1 MNDTLVDNS
10 SDEEIVLDTTG
21 FYDEEVLDK
30 QSLAGC
36 DHSGSHLNEEGNGV
50 FTLNGRIGGKFV
62 SKNVVNLS
70 KRKLAKPEIS
80 LLSKGL
86 KFVPTSNHINKARLK
101 MELEAYGRMFRLK
114 WHFRNDEK
122 EFDRKRF
129 KPKSTFNPRNKDAA
143 IEIYLSSLEE
153 KLMNIEIPQN
163 KYNNLTREERT
174 ALYDLKNDKNIII
187 KSADKGSAVVVWDR
201 GDYIKEAEKQLG
213 DKDVDEEV
221 CNDAEPLIST
231 IHKAI
236 EKIRKRGD
244 LDADTIKYF
253 MVKDPKFAR
262 FYLLPKIHKR
272 LHDVPGRPVISNCN
286 YYTENISSF
295 LDFHLQP
302 LARGVKS
309 YIKDTNHFLK
319 KLRSL
324 PNLPDDI
331 ILCTVDVVGLY
342 PNIPHEEGLSTLRK
356 RLDLRQEKDVT
367 ISTLVELAEVVLK
380 NNIFTFKEKTL
391 KQKRGTAIGTKFA
404 PPYSI
409 LFMAELEEE
418 ILSEIELKPY
428 LWWRYIDD
436 IFFLWEHGEEKL
448 TEFIEH
454 LNEKHPTIKFTA
466 EWSQTSINFLDV
478 TVSLI
483 GGKINTDLYV
493 KPTDSHQYLQS
504 SSCHPYHCKKGIPYS
519 QALRLNRICS
529 DPSSFD
535 KRCNDLEKWLIERGY
550 SERKVRKQVLRVRS
564 FSRDSLLDKESTRD
578 EQNKI
583 TFNLTYYPAFQNV
596 KKILAELH
604 LLLTPDVAHKTVF
617 TNVPTIGFKNDRS
630 LKNHLVRA
638 VLPNIDAEGRSKPCG
653 GKKRSCEVCK
663 SVNDTSHFKRRDTGE
678 TFDIL
683 KGPLD
688 CNSNHVIYLFE
699 CKKCQYRFPYVDSTK
714 TKFRYRINNYKSTH
728 RKFRKKYVEKDLAIV
743 IKKSEL
749 KQKLFHEHYCS
760 EGHQAIENWSVTL
773 IDQVEDLDSLR
784 KKELYWI
791 NRLNTWAPFGL
802 NVREVYE
809 AYN

>member
-1 MNDTLVDNS
+1 M
-10 SDEEIVLDTTG
+10 
-21 FYDEEVLDK
+21 
-30 QSLAGC
+30 
-36 DHSGSHLNEEGNGV
+36 
-50 FTLNGRIGGKFV
+50 
-62 SKNVVNLS
+62 
-70 KRKLAKPEIS
+70 
-80 LLSKGL
+80 
-86 KFVPTSNHINKARLK
+86 
-101 MELEAYGRMFRLK
+101 
-114 WHFRNDEK
+114 
-122 EFDRKRF
+122 
-129 KPKSTFNPRNKDAA
+129 
-143 IEIYLSSLEE
+143 
-153 KLMNIEIPQN
+153 
-163 KYNNLTREERT
+163 
-174 ALYDLKNDKNIII
+174 
-187 KSADKGSAVVVWDR
+187 
-201 GDYIKEAEKQLG
+201 
-213 DKDVDEEV
+213 
-221 CNDAEPLIST
+221 
-231 IHKAI
+231 
-236 EKIRKRGD
+236 
-244 LDADTIKYF
+244 
-253 MVKDPKFAR
+253 
-262 FYLLPKIHKR
+262 
-272 LHDVPGRPVISNCN
+272 
-286 YYTENISSF
+286 
-295 LDFHLQP
+295 QP

-331 ILCTVDVVGLY
+331 ILCTVDVVSLY
-342 PNIPHEEGLSTLRK
+342 PNIPHEEGLSALRK

-367 ISTLVELAEVVLK
+367 TSTLVELAEVVLK

-418 ILSEIELKPY
+418 ILSKIELKPY

-436 IFFLWEHGEEKL
+436 IFFLGEHGEEKL
-448 TEFIEH
+448 KELIEH

-493 KPTDSHQYLQS
+493 KPTDSHQYLHS

-550 SERKVRKQVLRVRS
+550 SEREVRKQVLRARS

-630 LKNHLVRA
+630 LKDHLVRA

-699 CKKCQYRFPYVDSTK
+699 CKKCQYRFPYVGSTK

-760 EGHQAIENWSVTL
+760 EGHQGIENWSVTV